1 MSSFRRM
8 LARLKAHIDDTSAH
22 QGVNLTA
29 SRAVVTNALGN
40 LSASSTTSTEIGYV
54 NGVTSAIQTQLDS
67 KQATITG
74 GATTIDTEDLTFD
87 RALISSASGKV
98 AVSVTSATELSYVDG
113 VTSAIQTQLDAKAS
127 STHNHTTANLTG
139 FQVASGRLTL
149 LSGTAV
155 STTDQLAKTTIY
167 FTPYKGDRI
176 GIYDGSLWNI
186 MTFAEISV
194 SVPATTNTLFDI
206 FAYNNAGTLTLETT
220 NWTNDTTRA
229 TPIVLQN
236 GVYVKS
242 GATTRRYLGTGR
254 TTGVSGETE
263 DSYKGNHQSG
273 GRRLLWNY
281 YNRVIR
287 HLAVIDTTVNW
298 TYTTATWR
306 AANGGTTT
314 NLVNCVIGVAEDV
327 TKAFVHGQAGNPNAG
342 WGVAIAVGV
351 GVDSTNT
358 NSAKIIGSAAAAG
371 GLSAQEV
378 TGTYFGV
385 LAAGYHYLAWLEIS
399 DAYNTTTWQGD
410 ADLTFW
416 QNGLQAEIMA

>member
-139 FQVASGRLTL
+139 FQTVSGRLTL
-149 LSGTAV
+149 ASLGAMTLV
-155 STTDQLAKTTIY
+155 DQLAKTTIY

-176 GIYDGSLWNI
+176 AIYDGSLWNI

-194 SVPATTNTLFDI
+194 SVPATTNTPFDI
-206 FAYNNAGTLTLETT
+206 FAYNNGGTLALETT

-229 TPIVLQN
+229 TALVLQD
-236 GVYVKS
+236 GVYVRS
-242 GATTRRYLGTGR
+242 GGTTRRYIGTGR
-254 TTGVSGETE
+254 TTGVSGQCE
-263 DSYKGNHQSG
+263 DSLAK
-273 GRRLLWNY
+273 RFLWNY
-281 YNRVIR
+281 YNRVDR
-287 HLAVIDTTVNW
+287 YMERNEATEH
-298 TYTTATWR
+298 TYTTASFRQWNN
-306 AANGGTTT
+306 AA
-314 NLVNCVIGVAEDV
+314 L
-327 TKAFVHGQAGNPNAG
+327 TKAEFIVGIVEDPILAFGSVRMFTLAGSSVRWVNIGFNSQTVRMNAASNGQDDVALYVLNANPDYAGMTHGVEFPTIGYNYLNIIEYGNSETTYSWA
-342 WGVAIAVGV
+342 
-351 GVDSTNT
+351 T
-358 NSAKIIGSAAAAG
+358 
-371 GLSAQEV
+371 LH
-378 TGTYFGV
+378 GTVKG
-385 LAAGYHYLAWLEIS
+385 
-399 DAYNTTTWQGD
+399 
-410 ADLTFW
+410 
-416 QNGLQAEIMA
+416 